1 MFWISK
7 STVQVYHPHHFALLF
22 SHPFFPH
29 PHSSHIQL
37 ANLRAPG
44 DKGYKIP
51 RGFLFNY
58 ITCANYT
65 AEIWGWI
72 LFTIGV
78 QAVPAALFALAG
90 GYQMTVWA
98 LQKHKRLR
106 KVRGAA
112 GNVLEGGKFLRVLQ
126 GRGEARGDGML
137 KKWHDGRRQV
147 MSMAMVCTKHLS
159 WRTSDTLPAST
170 PLPASSP
177 APTSSATANMCSSL
191 PNLTLHIPH
200 ALASTL

>member
-1 MFWISK
+1 MVAATNVRKARTKGLICAQLAA
-7 STVQVYHPHHFALLF
+7 VQCSVQDQQGDSAEQSSAVQKGLTLPCASQIAHPHHFSFLR
-22 SHPFFPH
+22 PH
-29 PHSSHIQL
+29 PIRPRLHSSHIQL

-51 RGFLFNY
+51 RGFLFDY

-106 KVRGAA
+106 KVRGAV
-112 GNVLEGGKFLRVLQ
+112 GNVLEGWNVLEGSSGKGARQ
-126 GRGEARGDGML
+126 GLMGG
-137 KKWHDGRRQV
+137 
-147 MSMAMVCTKHLS
+147 
-159 WRTSDTLPAST
+159 
-170 PLPASSP
+170 
-177 APTSSATANMCSSL
+177 
-191 PNLTLHIPH
+191 
-200 ALASTL
+200 

>member
-1 MFWISK
+1 MGCVSRKLSK
-7 STVQVYHPHHFALLF
+7 FAKLKDDTLPVHRIPLTLTAHWLSCSLTHF
-22 SHPFFPH
+22 PPN

-51 RGFLFNY
+51 RGFLFDY

-106 KVRGAA
+106 KVRGAV
-112 GNVLEGGKFLRVLQ
+112 GNVLEGSSGKGARQ
-126 GRGEARGDGML
+126 GLMGG
-137 KKWHDGRRQV
+137 
-147 MSMAMVCTKHLS
+147 
-159 WRTSDTLPAST
+159 
-170 PLPASSP
+170 
-177 APTSSATANMCSSL
+177 
-191 PNLTLHIPH
+191 
-200 ALASTL
+200 